1 MDPVWY
7 GYDMVIYNHDISR
20 YTCSVISD
28 DIDGMIQT
36 AGCRKTDWYRNAAVG
51 GRAHPW
57 PGAVG
62 HPPGPAGEGMVW
74 HWAGS
79 SLATRAQQTRCV
91 TMCHDVSRCVT
102 MCHELHNQTTQA
114 SHAPGSL
121 RMFENTCDG
130 TLCGLVLARYWMREQ
145 TSNFAVKSLCQDAP
159 RCGKVIGCRMCIMET
174 CPITA
179 TRELPIGMP
188 AGPSPRRRPGKP
200 VGELGKSG
208 ESILAFCSHKW
219 CEASR
224 QLLLVSG
231 R

>member
-1 MDPVWY
+1 MQEDRLIPKRGSWRQ
-7 GYDMVIYNHDISR
+7 GTPLARCCWSP
-20 YTCSVISD
+20 
-28 DIDGMIQT
+28 
-36 AGCRKTDWYRNAAVG
+36 
-51 GRAHPW
+51 PW
-57 PGAVG
+57 PCGRRYGLALG
-62 HPPGPAGEGMVW
+62 WKFPGDTGTAD
-74 HWAGS
+74 
-79 SLATRAQQTRCV
+79 

-208 ESILAFCSHKW
+208 ESILAFCSHK
-219 CEASR
+219 
-224 QLLLVSG
+224 
-231 R
+231 